1 MSTSAEQIV
10 RNLPPGYLEQ
20 YYKNMAA
27 TLGGELDAQ
36 GNVITPG
43 LMQQEYNLPA
53 FEIAGL
59 TPAQLSAVQMGLSG
73 VGSYLPRLQAGEGT
87 LAQGIGGYQQ
97 AMDYARAGEPY
108 FASAGQFTQSAL
120 NQASPYQQLASN
132 VLQNAILGGQQQALA
147 GQQAAGSAA
156 SALGGYGARGAGIT
170 GQAAQNI
177 LGQAGAGQ
185 QNILGAV
192 AGAMPYQQAAMGRIG
207 QAADI
212 VGGSARA
219 YDPQSYQQFM
229 DPYTESVIRQ
239 AEQDISRQGAMQA
252 QGIRA
257 QATGAGAFGG
267 SREAIAQRELGRN
280 VGEQQ
285 ARTAAGLRS
294 QGFQQ
299 AQQQAQTAFESQQRR
314 QQQAGQLFGQLGQ
327 ATGALGTQFGQL
339 GLQGAQ
345 AAGQMGMAGAQQAGQ
360 MGLAG
365 QQFGAQTAQ
374 QMGQLGLQGGQLGMQ
389 GQQLAGQLGQG
400 LGSLGTS
407 YGALGLQG
415 AGQLGSIGGMY
426 GQLGQGLGAL
436 SSGLAKAG
444 LSQAALGEMAQA
456 GQQRDINALL
466 SLGALEQGQRQSV
479 LDAYRQTATQA
490 AMFPYQRLGFMSDIL
505 RGVPSSQGS
514 FLSSYGAQPSTMSQ
528 LAGGIMGIYGLSQTP
543 FFNQQGQ

>member
-10 RNLPPGYLEQ
+10 RNLPPAYLEQ
-20 YYKNMAA
+20 YYKDMAA
-27 TLGGELDAQ
+27 TLSAQ
-36 GNVITPG
+36 
-43 LMQQEYNLPA
+43 MDRDYDLPA
-53 FEIAGL
+53 FEVAGL
-59 TPAQLSAVQMGLSG
+59 TPAQQQAVSMGLGG
-73 VGSYLPRLQAGEGT
+73 VGSFMPMLQAGEGT
-87 LAQGIGGYQQ
+87 LARGIGGYDQ
-97 AMDYARAGEPY
+97 AMQYALAGAPL
-108 FASAGQFTQSAL
+108 FGQAAQGTQAAL
-120 NQASPYQQLASN
+120 GQAAPYQQMASN
-132 VLQNAILGGQQQALA
+132 VLQNAILGGQEQALA
-147 GQQAAGSAA
+147 GQRAAGSAA
-156 SALGGYGARGAGIT
+156 GALGAYGARGAGIT

-229 DPYTESVIRQ
+229 DPYTEAVIQQ
-239 AEQDISRQGAMQA
+239 AEQDIARQGAMQA

-280 VGEQQ
+280 IGEQQ

-345 AAGQMGMAGAQQAGQ
+345 AAGQMGMTGAQQAGQ

-374 QMGQLGLQGGQLGMQ
+374 QMGQLGLQGGQLGLS

-407 YGALGLQG
+407 FGALGLQG

-444 LSQAALGEMAQA
+444 LSQAALGEMMQA

-466 SLGALEQGQRQSV
+466 SLGALEQGQRQSE
-479 LDAYRQTATQA
+479 LDAYRQTAMQA
-490 AMFPYQRLGFMSDIL
+490 AMFPYQQLGFMSDIL
-505 RGVPSSQGS
+505 RGVPSSQGA
-514 FLSSYGAQPSTMSQ
+514 FLSSYGAQPSTISQ
-528 LAGGIMGIYGLSQTP
+528 LGGGIMGLYGLSQSP
-543 FFNQQGQ
+543 MFGGNQG

>member
-1 MSTSAEQIV
+1 MRKDGLMSTSAEQIV
-10 RNLPPGYLEQ
+10 RNLPPAYLEQ
-20 YYKNMAA
+20 YYKDMAA
-27 TLGGELDAQ
+27 TLSAQ
-36 GNVITPG
+36 
-43 LMQQEYNLPA
+43 MDRDYDLPA
-53 FEIAGL
+53 FEVAGL
-59 TPAQLSAVQMGLSG
+59 TPAQQQAVSMGLGG
-73 VGSYLPRLQAGEGT
+73 VGSFMPMLQAGEGT
-87 LAQGIGGYQQ
+87 LARGIGGYDQ
-97 AMDYARAGEPY
+97 AMQYALAGAPL
-108 FASAGQFTQSAL
+108 FGQAAQGTQAAL
-120 NQASPYQQLASN
+120 GQAAPYQQMASN
-132 VLQNAILGGQQQALA
+132 VLQNAILGGQEQALA
-147 GQQAAGSAA
+147 GQRAAGSAA
-156 SALGGYGARGAGIT
+156 GALGAYGARGAGIT

-229 DPYTESVIRQ
+229 DPYTEAVIQQ
-239 AEQDISRQGAMQA
+239 AEQDIARQGAMQA

-280 VGEQQ
+280 IGEQQ

-345 AAGQMGMAGAQQAGQ
+345 AAGQMGMTGAQQAGQ

-374 QMGQLGLQGGQLGMQ
+374 QMGQLGLQGGQLGLS

-407 YGALGLQG
+407 FGALGLQG

-444 LSQAALGEMAQA
+444 LSQAALGEMMQA

-466 SLGALEQGQRQSV
+466 SLGALEQGQRQSE
-479 LDAYRQTATQA
+479 LDAYRQTAMQA
-490 AMFPYQRLGFMSDIL
+490 AMFPYQQLGFMSDIL
-505 RGVPSSQGS
+505 RGVPSSQGA
-514 FLSSYGAQPSTMSQ
+514 FLSSYGAQPSTISQ
-528 LAGGIMGIYGLSQTP
+528 LGGGIMGLYGLSQSP
-543 FFNQQGQ
+543 MFGGNQG